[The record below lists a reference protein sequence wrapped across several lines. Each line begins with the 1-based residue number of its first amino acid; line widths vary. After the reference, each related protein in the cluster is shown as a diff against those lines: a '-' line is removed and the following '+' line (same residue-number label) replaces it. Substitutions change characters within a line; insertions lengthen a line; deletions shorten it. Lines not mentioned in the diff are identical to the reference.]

1 MQGFIIHLQRVK
13 DEDLIITIVTQHRLE
28 TLYRFY
34 GARHG
39 TINLGYLIDF
49 GIEHSLKSSIGRL
62 FDVVHLGYPWLLD
75 SNRTRIWQQFIGL
88 FYPHLREAEET
99 GDFYFELLRSC
110 AEQWEKQNPR
120 RIAVEAYIRLLQ
132 HEGRTPDR
140 DTCFFCEQ
148 QISEAQVGVIRSFQY
163 AHPHCTHFST
173 IDKKAMDHLL
183 ESRSSLLLDDRE
195 VEALWVT
202 LSEGF

>member
-49 GIEHSLKSSIGRL
+49 SIDHSLKSSMGRL
-62 FDVVHLGYPWLLD
+62 FDVVHLGYPWLLN
-75 SNRTRIWQQFIGL
+75 SKRTRIWQQFVGL

-99 GDFYFELLRSC
+99 GGFYFELLRSC
-110 AEQWEKQNPR
+110 AQQFEKQNPK
-120 RIAVEAYIRLLQ
+120 RIAVEAYVRLLQ
-132 HEGRTPDR
+132 HEGRVPDGSS
-140 DTCFFCEQ
+140 CFFCEQ
-148 QISEAQVGVIRSFQY
+148 AVDGERVTVIRGFQY
-163 AHPHCTHFST
+163 AHTNCCLYGS
-173 IDKKAMDHLL
+173 IRKEGMDHLL
-183 ESRSSLLLDDRE
+183 KTQSSLLLEDAE
-195 VEALWVT
+195 VDALYAT